1 MPMNMEHTYNKV
13 IEPGV
18 PASVLNIDI
27 FEVKVINNKLKS
39 IDVQTRYTYV
49 WIRKLARLH

>member
-1 MPMNMEHTYNKV
+1 MEHTYNKV

-27 FEVKVINNKLKS
+27 FEVKVINNKLKP
-39 IDVQTRYTYV
+39 IDVQTRDTYV